1 MWNVAAAGGQVRAL
15 YLAVPILAVAATLAP
30 AVAHADALEDYVN
43 RNGKTVCAA
52 LDKAQSGG
60 DIFRL
65 ALTIAHDGGFSLRE
79 ASSVIGRSAVADC
92 PWNESKLNSAA
103 TPTPSSA
110 G

>member
-1 MWNVAAAGGQVRAL
+1 MRAL
-15 YLAVPILAVAATLAP
+15 YLTVPILAVAAMLAP
-30 AVAHADALEDYVN
+30 AVAHADALDDYVN

-65 ALTIAHDGGFSLRE
+65 ALEVAHDGGFSLKE
-79 ASSVIGRSAVADC
+79 GASVIGRSAAADC
-92 PWNESKLNSAA
+92 PWNESKLNSTA
-103 TPTPSSA
+103 TPTTSPA